1 MNRIPVLYVL
11 HPQNPELL
19 QEKLNVF
26 RFDIF
31 LYLFLNAQ
39 IAIGNPDLP
48 VLFGKT
54 DSFVSPRKDKIRNNG
69 CDDRC
74 NNNKCQ
80 YDQNKK

>member
-1 MNRIPVLYVL
+1 M
-11 HPQNPELL
+11 
-19 QEKLNVF
+19 F

-31 LYLFLNAQ
+31 LYLFLNVQ

-48 VLFGKT
+48 VLLGKT
-54 DSFVSPRKDKIRNNG
+54 DSFVSPRQDKIRNNG

-80 YDQNKK
+80 YDQNKKWCMHR

>member
-1 MNRIPVLYVL
+1 MYYYLFPGQQPRYLLDRIPVLYVL
-11 HPQNPELL
+11 H
-19 QEKLNVF
+19 
-26 RFDIF
+26 
-31 LYLFLNAQ
+31 LFLNAQ

-48 VLFGKT
+48 VLLGKT